1 MNCTVHEIHQKY
13 EQSYEE
19 VSDWYV
25 QRSVSVQQYEYMR
38 YDQCTR
44 YDSLYNDVCLDLI
57 HDDDDVMMHPMMY
70 IHITC

>member
-1 MNCTVHEIHQKY
+1 MNCTVHESHQKY

-25 QRSVSVQQYEYMR
+25 QRSVSVQQYKYMR
-38 YDQCTR
+38 YDQCTS